1 MSWLIQCPAACFHT
15 REMDLHLC
23 QVESEAE
30 ITASNNNSLPRCIC
44 QEQLAERTRGVT
56 YHQHTA
62 RLRNSG
68 SRGLLLAC
76 HSQTAGCDQE
86 PGWHCGPHLVGEAEG
101 GGSQYSSAIVTIVT
115 QSFMRNQEVPL
126 ASDTAVMQRVLPT
139 CQAHPNKNPR
149 ANLGLRC
156 VLFMNADMP
165 LN

>member
-1 MSWLIQCPAACFHT
+1 MSWLIQRPAACFHT

-44 QEQLAERTRGVT
+44 QEQLAERTQGVT

-101 GGSQYSSAIVTIVT
+101 GGSRYSSEIVT